1 MFRNCVVI
9 LWVCASLWLA
19 AFFTYRW
26 AHRHEF
32 VAADDDDDANN
43 ANVDQMKPAIG
54 DNTFHDIE
62 LDDDD
67 DNYFE
72 D

>member
-1 MFRNCVVI
+1 MVVV
-9 LWVCASLWLA
+9 LWFCASLWLA

-32 VAADDDDDANN
+32 DADADDANDT
-43 ANVDQMKPAIG
+43 NVDQLRPVIG
-54 DNTFHDIE
+54 DSKSHQIE

-67 DNYFE
+67 ENYF